1 LRLFIH
7 EETETAEGGRV
18 SRSHLFIFSLF
29 FSLTCSF
36 DGSKSVRSF
45 VIMSLNRFVYLKP
58 PRLPTF
64 FPDENCWFV
73 PSELF
78 VRASA
83 RAIFALGDSSSDSGP
98 TRSPEWDRFH
108 LQVMKKRLWFSTF
121 AMSVPSLSWQT
132 SLVFSTRW
140 RKKDDVSA
148 PGHENLKRDL
158 FQWLGR
164 AGGPRCIRQTCHF
177 PAANAGF
184 SQFSLCLSRCCPGKW
199 SHFMR

>member
-121 AMSVPSLSWQT
+121 AMSVPSLSWQKWWRFLFINDGQRQNKA
-132 SLVFSTRW
+132 SVLVLAA
-140 RKKDDVSA
+140 A
-148 PGHENLKRDL
+148 P
-158 FQWLGR
+158 
-164 AGGPRCIRQTCHF
+164 
-177 PAANAGF
+177 PAAPAA
-184 SQFSLCLSRCCPGKW
+184 RTCPRYRECRRRTG
-199 SHFMR
+199 SSSSC